1 MSPVQWMKLKAALP
15 DILNPTADGL
25 RFYQFLL
32 FRRQTK
38 NILYRSSAQDSEQ
51 RLTLR
56 SKGAIWANLSQLQFR
71 SLTYSVT
78 S

>member
-1 MSPVQWMKLKAALP
+1 MKLKAKLP

-25 RFYQFLL
+25 RFCQLLL
-32 FRRQTK
+32 FGRQTK

-56 SKGAIWANLSQLQFR
+56 SKGAIWANLSQLLFR